1 MWRVWGLQVDQTGH
15 FQTHHT
21 TILKY
26 VEHKDFYPTG
36 LLNLEQKYVCTFIFN
51 YYVGSISKT
60 QTRIHWKVILF
71 CTKQRRCAR
80 ALSMPKN
87 C

>member
-36 LLNLEQKYVCTFIFN
+36 LLNLEQKYVVLS
-51 YYVGSISKT
+51 YSI
-60 QTRIHWKVILF
+60 I
-71 CTKQRRCAR
+71 
-80 ALSMPKN
+80 MD
-87 C
+87 

>member
-1 MWRVWGLQVDQTGH
+1 MTSLRVDQTGH

-36 LLNLEQKYVCTFIFN
+36 LLNLKQKYVYFHIQLLCR
-51 YYVGSISKT
+51 YL
-60 QTRIHWKVILF
+60 IL
-71 CTKQRRCAR
+71 KHRLKYIER
-80 ALSMPKN
+80 
-87 C
+87 